1 MSGVLALLDDVAA
14 IAKLAAAQMDDVAAQ
29 AAKAGSKAAG
39 VVVDDAA
46 VTPKYV
52 SGLPA
57 ARELPIVWRIARAS
71 AFNKLVIL
79 LPAALL
85 LNAFLPWLLTPLLML
100 GGAYLCFE
108 GAEKVWHL
116 FHPVEDSQAK
126 KAEVLDAAHLEEQRV
141 RGAIKTDF
149 ILSAEIMTIS
159 LSAIDAEG
167 WVAQGIILAV
177 VALGITI
184 GVYGAVALLVKADD
198 VGLKLAKA
206 GRSSATQAL
215 GRGIV
220 QSMPTVMKVI
230 AAVGTAAML
239 WVGGNILVHGLHV
252 LGWHMPYDTIHH
264 LAEGAGGGFLGWLVT
279 AAIDGVLGLLVGL
292 ALMPV
297 VKTALGAFG
306 GGGHKEA

>member
-1 MSGVLALLDDVAA
+1 VLALLDDVAA

-52 SGLPA
+52 AGLPA

-79 LPAALL
+79 LPVALL

-108 GAEKVWHL
+108 GAEKIWHW
-116 FHPVEDSQAK
+116 FHPHDESQAQ

-159 LSAIDAEG
+159 LAAIDADG
-167 WVAQGIILAV
+167 WITQGIILAV
-177 VALGITI
+177 VAVGITA

-198 VGLKLAKA
+198 LGLKLAKA
-206 GRSSATQAL
+206 GRTEGTRSL

-220 QSMPTVMKVI
+220 QAMPTVMRVI
-230 AAVGTAAML
+230 ATVGTAAML
-239 WVGGNILVHGLHV
+239 WVGGNILVHGLHA
-252 LGWHMPYDTIHH
+252 LGWHFPYDTIHH
-264 LAEGAGGGFLGWLVT
+264 LAEGVGGGFAGWLVT
-279 AAIDGVLGLLVGL
+279 AAIDGVLGLMVGL
-292 ALMPV
+292 ALIPA
-297 VKTALGAFG
+297 VKTALGVFG
-306 GGGHKEA
+306 VGGHKEA